1 MGPMS
6 DTNRPG
12 RWRDESGFSLLELL
26 VASAMAVLVVGGMLL
41 IFDSVR
47 DVHRDQ
53 SQLIDAQMTARI
65 ALEQMQRD
73 IQLAGIGLLG
83 LMSPLPVIEPRPD
96 GGIDVRYNSD
106 NLTARLSAN
115 MSGPSAQLVVD
126 DATGFQA
133 GMQVVVYDGTGA
145 FDLVT
150 LSGVSGNSLAHV
162 STLTKAYQV
171 VDGAAVKRIET
182 ISYRLQSVNGVFWLQ
197 RQLNNDTPQP
207 VALNVRSMTITYF
220 DDASPPVAF
229 TPVTLVDQLRV
240 NVIEVTL
247 VVETEEPPINETA
260 ERTVTLTARI
270 TPRSVMLMS

>member
-1 MGPMS
+1 MS
-6 DTNRPG
+6 KRKRSAIPPG
-12 RWRDESGFSLLELL
+12 ERGFSLLELL
-26 VASAMAVLVVGGMLL
+26 VASTMAVMVVGGMLL
-41 IFDSVR
+41 IFDSLR

-53 SQLIDAQMTARI
+53 QQLIEAQMTARV

-83 LMSPLPVIEPRPD
+83 LLSPLPVIEPRVD

-115 MSGPSAQLVVD
+115 MSGPTGQLVVD
-126 DATGFQA
+126 DATGFEA
-133 GMQVVVYDGTGA
+133 GMQVVVYDGSGA

-150 LSGVSGNSLAHV
+150 LTGVSANALAHT
-162 STLTKAYQV
+162 SSLSKAYLV
-171 VDGAAVKRIET
+171 ADGAAVKRVQT
-182 ISYRLQSVNGVFWLQ
+182 ISYRLQGVNGAFWLQ
-197 RQLNNDTPQP
+197 RQLDDDAPQP
-207 VALNVRSMTITYF
+207 TALNVRSMTITYY

-229 TPVTLVDQLRV
+229 TPMTLVDQLRV

-247 VVETEEPPINETA
+247 VVETEDVRLNTTA
-260 ERTVTLTARI
+260 ERTVTLTTRI